1 MNSPAPGP
9 GILYVVATP
18 IGNLEDLTFR
28 ALRVLQEV
36 ALVAAED
43 TRHSRK
49 LFQHYG
55 ITTPMTSCH
64 AHNEAAKGERL
75 LARLEQGESI
85 ALISDA
91 GTPAISDPGFV
102 LVRQCRERGIV
113 VTAVPG
119 PSALTAALSIAGLP
133 VDRFAFEGFLSAK
146 QGARR
151 EALQRL
157 RNEERTLV
165 FYEAP
170 HRLLATLHDILSE
183 FGSAREVAVARE
195 LSKIHEEVFRGTV
208 EAAIAHFG
216 RERVR
221 GEIVLL
227 VAPGVREKSQ
237 ETVREAL
244 QRWRRDSDL
253 SMKEIVKRVARE
265 FDLPGSDVYRE
276 SLALRQDDGG
286 GVDGGG

>member
-1 MNSPAPGP
+1 MNSSSPAPGT
-9 GILYVVATP
+9 LYVVATP

-28 ALRVLQEV
+28 ALRVLKEV

-55 ITTPMTSCH
+55 ITTPLTSCH
-64 AHNEAAKGERL
+64 AHNEAAKVESL
-75 LARLEQGESI
+75 LARLQQGESI

-102 LVRQCRERGIV
+102 LVRQCRERGLTV
-113 VTAVPG
+113 SAVPG
-119 PSALTAALSIAGLP
+119 PSAVTAALSIAGLP

-151 EALQRL
+151 EALQGL

-170 HRLLATLHDILSE
+170 HRLLATLHDIVLV
-183 FGSAREVAVARE
+183 FGSAREIAVARE
-195 LSKIHEEVFRGTV
+195 LSKLHEEVFRGNA

-216 RERVR
+216 RDRVR

-227 VAPGVREKSQ
+227 VAPGEREKSQ

-276 SLALRQDDGG
+276 SLALRQDEIR
-286 GVDGGG
+286 GVDGG

>member
-1 MNSPAPGP
+1 MNSATPGQ
-9 GILYVVATP
+9 GTLYVVATP

-28 ALRVLQEV
+28 ALRVLKEV

-55 ITTPMTSCH
+55 ITTPLTSCH
-64 AHNEAAKGERL
+64 AHNEAAKVESLLTRL
-75 LARLEQGESI
+75 QQGESI

-102 LVRQCRERGIV
+102 LVRQCRERGIAV
-113 VTAVPG
+113 AAVPG
-119 PSALTAALSIAGLP
+119 PSAVTAALSIAGLP
-133 VDRFAFEGFLSAK
+133 VDRFAFEGFLPAK
-146 QGARR
+146 LGARR
-151 EALQRL
+151 ELLQGL

-170 HRLLATLHDILSE
+170 HRLLAALHDIVLK
-183 FGSAREVAVARE
+183 FGAAREIAVARE
-195 LSKIHEEVFRGTV
+195 LSKLHEEVFRGSA

-227 VAPGVREKSQ
+227 VAPGQREQSQ

-265 FDLPGSDVYRE
+265 LDLPGSDVYRE
-276 SLALRQDDGG
+276 SLALRRDEIG
-286 GVDGGG
+286 GVDGG

>member
-1 MNSPAPGP
+1 MNPSAPGS

-28 ALRVLQEV
+28 ALRVLKEV

-55 ITTPMTSCH
+55 ITTPLTSCH

-75 LARLEQGESI
+75 LERLEQGESI

-102 LVRQCRERGIV
+102 LVRQARERGLT

-133 VDRFAFEGFLSAK
+133 VDRFAFEGFLPAK

-151 EALQRL
+151 ETLRRL
-157 RNEERTLV
+157 RPEERTLV

-170 HRLLATLHDILSE
+170 HRLLATLHDILLE
-183 FGSAREVAVARE
+183 FGGNREVAVARE
-195 LSKIHEEVFRGTV
+195 LSKLHEEVFRGTV
-208 EAAIAHFG
+208 EAAIDHFG

-227 VAPGVREKSQ
+227 LAPGERQASQ

-265 FDLPGSDVYRE
+265 FALPGSDVYRE
-276 SLALRQDDGG
+276 SLALRQEESGGDDGG
-286 GVDGGG
+286 

>member
-1 MNSPAPGP
+1 MNPSAPGA

-28 ALRVLQEV
+28 ALRVLKEV

-55 ITTPMTSCH
+55 ITTPLTSCH
-64 AHNEAAKGERL
+64 AHNEAAKVESL
-75 LARLEQGESI
+75 LTRLEAGESI

-102 LVRQCRERGIV
+102 LVRQCRERGV
-113 VTAVPG
+113 TVTAVPG
-119 PSALTAALSIAGLP
+119 PSAVTAALSIAGLP
-133 VDRFAFEGFLSAK
+133 VDRFAFEGFLPAK

-151 EALQRL
+151 EALQSL
-157 RNEERTLV
+157 RSEERTLV

-170 HRLLATLHDILSE
+170 HRLLATLHDILLE
-183 FGSAREVAVARE
+183 FGNARELAVARE
-195 LSKIHEEVFRGTV
+195 LSKLHEEVFRGNA
-208 EAAIAHFG
+208 EAALAHFG

-227 VAPGVREKSQ
+227 VAPGEREKSE

-276 SLALRQDDGG
+276 SLALRQDEIGGMDGG
-286 GVDGGG
+286 